1 MLDFFFLHFRLFH
14 FIFYPFLTSLF
25 FNLFILIRGYLLYNI
40 EVVFA
45 IHWHESAM
53 GVHVFPILNPPP
65 MALPVPSLS
74 TYLS

>member
-53 GVHVFPILNPPP
+53 GVHALSSLNVSSIQL
-65 MALPVPSLS
+65 AV
-74 TYLS
+74 